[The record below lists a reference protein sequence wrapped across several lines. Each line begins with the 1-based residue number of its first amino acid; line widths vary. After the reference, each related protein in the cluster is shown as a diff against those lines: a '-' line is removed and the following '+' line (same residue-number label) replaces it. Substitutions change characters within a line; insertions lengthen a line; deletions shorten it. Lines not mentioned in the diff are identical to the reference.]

1 MGDPGPEAGV
11 MAAMTQE
18 FLVEPQP
25 SHKYK
30 CVPVVESVHSVQDH
44 AAPAPRSSDA
54 QPAAQKVPIFIV
66 LSTSRSS
73 SSLTPRLR
81 Q

>member
-1 MGDPGPEAGV
+1 

-30 CVPVVESVHSVQDH
+30 CVPVVESVQVHSVQDH
-44 AAPAPRSSDA
+44 GH
-54 QPAAQKVPIFIV
+54 
-66 LSTSRSS
+66 T
-73 SSLTPRLR
+73 LR
-81 Q
+81 QGPCDILIMIIMVTV

>member
-1 MGDPGPEAGV
+1 

-44 AAPAPRSSDA
+44 GH
-54 QPAAQKVPIFIV
+54 
-66 LSTSRSS
+66 T
-73 SSLTPRLR
+73 LR
-81 Q
+81 QGPCDILIMISGDCVAS

>member
-1 MGDPGPEAGV
+1 MGDRGPEAGV

-44 AAPAPRSSDA
+44 GH
-54 QPAAQKVPIFIV
+54 
-66 LSTSRSS
+66 T
-73 SSLTPRLR
+73 LR
-81 Q
+81 QGPCDILIMMNGDCVAS